1 MMRRRSEQTGPAGEV
16 ARMADAGVW
25 RKITPE
31 GLFRCGETDD
41 WEKDPSAPYIV
52 RIGDRLRMYYH
63 GRLDGRIRIGFAEAS
78 VDDPL
83 TWTKHEGNPVLDL
96 AEPGEPDSVWCA
108 YPWVVPITE
117 TRGHMYYAGFGG
129 EFWRE
134 GQKTWYTMLAVS
146 DDAGITW
153 RRSGLGPLIEVGE
166 KGSLHEAASG
176 SCAVIRVGEEYRMY
190 YTALRDGPGYP
201 RGLYISIALAT
212 SPDGWTFTPHEAGAL
227 LKPDLG
233 NPLEDFCCSKP
244 AIYDKGDH
252 YELWYNTA
260 GGKYRLRYAESRD
273 GMHFDIDPNVV
284 VDASESGW
292 DSVMTEYPC
301 IVELSDRDLLYYC
314 GDTFAG
320 IGVAERSK

>member
-1 MMRRRSEQTGPAGEV
+1 MMRRRSGQTGPAGEV

-117 TRGHMYYAGFGG
+117 TRWHMYYAGFGG

-166 KGSLHEAASG
+166 KGSPHEAASG
-176 SCAVIRVGEEYRMY
+176 SCAVIRAGDEYRMY
-190 YTALRDGPGYP
+190 YTCPKGRPGLP
-201 RGLYISIALAT
+201 AWPVHQHRAGNVSRRMDVHASRGGRTAEARLGQSSRGL
-212 SPDGWTFTPHEAGAL
+212 L
-227 LKPDLG
+227 LLQA
-233 NPLEDFCCSKP
+233 C
-244 AIYDKGDH
+244 
-252 YELWYNTA
+252 
-260 GGKYRLRYAESRD
+260 
-273 GMHFDIDPNVV
+273 DI
-284 VDASESGW
+284 
-292 DSVMTEYPC
+292 
-301 IVELSDRDLLYYC
+301 
-314 GDTFAG
+314 
-320 IGVAERSK
+320 